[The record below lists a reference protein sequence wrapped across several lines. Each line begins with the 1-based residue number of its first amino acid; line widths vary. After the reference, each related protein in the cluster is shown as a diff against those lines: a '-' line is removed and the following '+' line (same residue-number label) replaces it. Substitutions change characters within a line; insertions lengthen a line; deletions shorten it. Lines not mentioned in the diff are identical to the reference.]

1 MSVTAPSL
9 LGDRSPRRE
18 TQGRWREFFD
28 RHHVTCR
35 EIGVCVFRFGGVGG
49 GDDFDVHSQVVGWN
63 ATSARHR
70 GQRGREI
77 AVRHRR
83 RITPGN
89 ICLGV
94 SKCSAFS
101 MQIASSHCLGYRRGQ
116 GLLVGRIADRVGLR
130 CRSETFRLGFSE
142 LEFLCCDTHS
152 AFATDFALLIAIANI
167 GGRKLGKFRPR
178 LHIAEPRSAVIS
190 DVSFSCLDHRL
201 VSARCS
207 AGPSGKRSIAL
218 FVARPCGDSVKSAA
232 RSGLRHHH
240 SANRQIRRLRGS
252 NVRCEEW
259 TRHRV

>member
-1 MSVTAPSL
+1 MRLQPVTVANE
-9 LGDRSPRRE
+9 GGRSPFVIVAESRRE
-18 TQGRWREFFD
+18 IFASASPNARPSA
-28 RHHVTCR
+28 CR
-35 EIGVCVFRFGGVGG
+35 LRAHIAWDIGAGKVSWLAGLRT
-49 GDDFDVHSQVVGWN
+49 GW
-63 ATSARHR
+63 ASVAVARRSAW
-70 GQRGREI
+70 
-77 AVRHRR
+77 A
-83 RITPGN
+83 
-89 ICLGV
+89 
-94 SKCSAFS
+94 S
-101 MQIASSHCLGYRRGQ
+101 ASSSFFA
-116 GLLVGRIADRVGLR
+116 VTRIALSPR
-130 CRSETFRLGFSE
+130 
-142 LEFLCCDTHS
+142 H
-152 AFATDFALLIAIANI
+152 DFALLIAIANI